1 MTDRR
6 QPGAAF
12 WATVVVLAVLLGY
25 PLSFGPACWITS
37 RATAGSPAV
46 PVVYRPINFVMGR
59 SPGFCRIMTC
69 CAGLG
74 AADGWFWCST
84 GGDAKRWLVYDE
96 MHLKCKRQESILK
109 SVGE

>member
-1 MTDRR
+1 MNDRK

-12 WATVVVLAVLLGY
+12 LATVVMIAMLPGY

-37 RATAGSPAV
+37 RASAGSLAV

-59 SPGFCRIMTC
+59 SPAFCRIMTC
-69 CAGLG
+69 YAGLG

-84 GGDAKRWLVYDE
+84 DGDAMRW
-96 MHLKCKRQESILK
+96 MHL
-109 SVGE
+109 GELTPPVN